1 MTLLWLPIALG
12 LAFCILLA
20 GLVWYRVSPRL
31 RSEWRQQRTAAR
43 SIDVIRREMELGY
56 QLQMASYTPA
66 LPGPPGPPPFTSGRW
81 SLLAGDGKGWAADTF
96 YKVRGLALHKGV
108 LHASL
113 TGPKADGP
121 GGQVWRLSE
130 GVCTQVGGDL
140 ASSWRAD
147 DSFVDHLFSMDDN
160 TLLAAE
166 KTGVW
171 RLSDGQWTHISQ
183 GLALDETCGPYS
195 FATWEGQVVMGQWGH
210 PRVAQWGTDSQWAYL
225 PDPEG
230 GWGAGVRT
238 IYCLVAFKGML
249 YVGTGT
255 GKLTGPASAVWRY
268 DGTSWEKVGGAGI
281 RGSWSREGI
290 PFVLSLTVLGECLV
304 ATISRPDETPAGA
317 SSVWLFDGDR
327 WGPLAAGATPALMAE
342 SLIMNDA
349 VVYKGRLVVATGH
362 ASRKPAQVW
371 MLNDAQCWEP
381 VAPPELLTPS
391 PGEGGWWV
399 YRLHT
404 DGERLYASTAGH
416 RGAAKVFCFTPAEA
430 R

>member
-1 MTLLWLPIALG
+1 MNLLWLLLILAAVCG
-12 LAFCILLA
+12 LLLA
-20 GLVWYRVSPRL
+20 AVQLRRWLPRL
-31 RSEWRQQRTAAR
+31 RAEFRQLRAAAR
-43 SIDVIRREMELGY
+43 AVEAMAAERELGY
-56 QLQMASYTPA
+56 QLQMAGQTPA
-66 LPGPPGPPPFTSGRW
+66 LPSPSGASPFDGGRW
-81 SLLAGDGKGWAADTF
+81 TVLAGDGGSRGWPADTF
-96 YKVRGLALHKGV
+96 YKVRGLAMHRGA

-121 GGQVWRLSE
+121 GGQVWRLSDE
-130 GVCTQVGGDL
+130 ACTQVGGDI
-140 ASSWRAD
+140 AGSWRAD
-147 DSFVDHLFSMDDN
+147 DSFVDHLFSLDDH

-171 RLSDGQWTHISQ
+171 RLSDGQWAHISE
-183 GLALDETCGPYS
+183 GLALGEKCGPYS
-195 FATWEGQVVMGQWGH
+195 FASWNGRVVMGQWGH
-210 PRVAQWGTDSQWAYL
+210 PRVAQLGENHQWTYL

-230 GWGAGVRT
+230 GWGTGVRT
-238 IYCLVAFKGML
+238 IYGLVAFKGML
-249 YVGTGT
+249 YAGTGT
-255 GKLTGPASAVWRY
+255 GRLTGPASAVWRY

-281 RGSWSREGI
+281 RGSWAREGI
-290 PFVLSLTVLGECLV
+290 PFVLSLTVFGECLV
-304 ATISRPDETPAGA
+304 ATVSRPDNTPSGA

-349 VVYKGRLVVATGH
+349 IVYKGRLVVATGH

-371 MLNDAQCWEP
+371 LLDDANCWRP
-381 VAPPELLTPS
+381 VGPVELGNPG

-416 RGAAKVFCFTPAEA
+416 RGAARVLCFTP

>member
-1 MTLLWLPIALG
+1 MTLLWFSIALG
-12 LAFCILLA
+12 LAFCMLVA
-20 GLVWYRVSPRL
+20 GLVLCRIFPRL
-31 RSEWRQQRTAAR
+31 RIEWRQQRTAAR
-43 SIDVIRREMELGY
+43 SIDLISREMELGY
-56 QLQMASYTPA
+56 QLQMATYTPVVPRP
-66 LPGPPGPPPFTSGRW
+66 LGPSPFASGGW
-81 SLLAGDGKGWAADTF
+81 SLLAGDGKGWEANTF
-96 YKVRGLALHKGV
+96 YKVRGLAVHKGV

-121 GGQVWRLSE
+121 GGQVWRLSDDA
-130 GVCTQVGGDL
+130 CSKVGGDL
-140 ASSWRAD
+140 AGSWQAD
-147 DSFVDHLFSMDDN
+147 DSFVDHLFSVDDH

-171 RLSDGQWTHISQ
+171 RLSDGQWTYISQ
-183 GLALDETCGPYS
+183 GLALDEKCGPYS
-195 FATWEGQVVMGQWGH
+195 FASWEGQTVMGQWGH
-210 PRVAQWGTDSQWAYL
+210 PRVAQWGADNKWIYL
-225 PDPEG
+225 PDPDG

-238 IYCLVAFKGML
+238 IYCMVEFKGML

-268 DGTSWEKVGGAGI
+268 DGTSWEQVGGAGI
-281 RGSWSREGI
+281 RGSWLREGI
-290 PFVLSLTVLGECLV
+290 PFVLSLTVFGECLV
-304 ATISRPDETPAGA
+304 ATISRPDNTPSAA

-327 WGPLAAGATPALMAE
+327 WGPLAVCATPALMAE

-349 VVYKGRLVVATGH
+349 IVYKGRLVVATGH

-371 MLNDAQCWEP
+371 MLNDAQCWESM
-381 VAPPELLTPS
+381 APPGLLTPS

-404 DGERLYASTAGH
+404 DGKRLYASTAGH
-416 RGAAKVFCFTPAEA
+416 RGAAKVFCFTPAEE

>member
-1 MTLLWLPIALG
+1 MSLLWLPLILAAVCG
-12 LAFCILLA
+12 LLLA
-20 GLVWYRVSPRL
+20 AALLRRWLPRL
-31 RSEWRQQRTAAR
+31 RTEFRQLRAAAR
-43 SIDVIRREMELGY
+43 AVEAMAMERELGY
-56 QLQMASYTPA
+56 QLQMADQTPA
-66 LPGPPGPPPFTSGRW
+66 LPAPSGASPFDGGRW
-81 SLLAGDGKGWAADTF
+81 AVLAGSGDGRGWPADTF
-96 YKVRGLALHKGV
+96 YKVRGLTMHSGA

-121 GGQVWRLSE
+121 GGQVWRLSDE
-130 GVCTQVGGDL
+130 ACTQVGGDI
-140 ASSWRAD
+140 AGSWQAD
-147 DSFVDHLFSMDDN
+147 DSFVDHLFSVDDD

-171 RLSDGQWTHISQ
+171 CLSDDRWTHISE
-183 GLALDETCGPYS
+183 GLALEEKCGPYG
-195 FATWEGQVVMGQWGH
+195 FASWNGRVVMGQWGH
-210 PRVAQWGTDSQWAYL
+210 PRVAQLGVNNQWAYL

-230 GWGAGVRT
+230 GWGSGVRT

-255 GKLTGPASAVWRY
+255 GRLTGPASAVWRY

-281 RGSWSREGI
+281 RGSWAREGI
-290 PFVLSLTVLGECLV
+290 PFVLSLTVFGNCLV
-304 ATISRPDETPAGA
+304 ATVSRPEDTPKGA
-317 SSVWLFDGDR
+317 SSVWLFDGER
-327 WGPLAAGATPALMAE
+327 WGPLAVGATPALMAE

-349 VVYKGRLVVATGH
+349 IIYKGRLVVATGH

-371 MLNDAQCWEP
+371 VLNDANSWQA
-381 VAPPELLTPS
+381 VGPPELAAPG

-416 RGAAKVFCFTPAEA
+416 RGAARVLCFTPA
-430 R
+430 